1 MQTRIST
8 NLKHRDPRLCQSQI
22 PLHLMAMKSMTGFGR
37 GEAKR
42 EGVTW
47 CVECSSVNRK
57 QLEVAVNLPREL
69 SELETAVRNE
79 VSAAVSRGRVNVA
92 VRRDAAA
99 ASAEAVRIDHDL
111 AAHYFHA
118 MHSLALKLDVPPEI
132 SLTDITRLPG
142 VITQAQSEIAT
153 EDAWPLVQEALA
165 AALKQLNG
173 MRAAEGASLRADIEA
188 RLRVIESLLESIK
201 SKAATVPENQ
211 RKLLRQ
217 RLEEAGLPLPLDDE
231 RLVKEIALFADR
243 TDISEE
249 LTRAASHVKQFR
261 AYLDAD
267 MPSGRSLDFLLQE
280 FFREFNTMGSKC
292 NNAEIAHHVVTA
304 KTELE
309 KIREQVQNAE

>member
-1 MQTRIST
+1 MT
-8 NLKHRDPRLCQSQI
+8 
-22 PLHLMAMKSMTGFGR
+22 MKSMTGFGR

-47 CVECSSVNRK
+47 SVECSSVNRK

-69 SELETAVRNE
+69 FELETAVRNE
-79 VSAAVSRGRVNVA
+79 VAAAVSRGRVNVA
-92 VRRDAAA
+92 VRRDVGSAAV
-99 ASAEAVRIDHDL
+99 EAVRVDHEL

-118 MHSLALKLDVPPEI
+118 MYSLALKLDIPPDV
-132 SLTDITRLPG
+132 SLTDITRMPG
-142 VITQAQSEIAT
+142 VITQAQAEIAP

-165 AALKQLNG
+165 AALKQLNT
-173 MRAAEGASLRADIEA
+173 MRAAEGASLRADIET
-188 RLRVIESLLESIK
+188 RLRVIESLLDSVRA
-201 SKAATVPENQ
+201 KAATVPENQ

-217 RLEEAGLPLPLDDE
+217 RLEDAGLPLPLDDE

-261 AYLDAD
+261 AYLDGGA
-267 MPSGRSLDFLLQE
+267 PAGRSLDFLLQE

>member
-1 MQTRIST
+1 
-8 NLKHRDPRLCQSQI
+8 
-22 PLHLMAMKSMTGFGR
+22 MTGFGR
-37 GEAKR
+37 GEAR
-42 EGVTW
+42 GEGVTW
-47 CVECSSVNRK
+47 NVECGSVNRK

-69 SELETAVRNE
+69 AELENAVRTE
-79 VSAAVSRGRVNVA
+79 VATAVSRGRINVA
-92 VRRDAAA
+92 VRREA
-99 ASAEAVRIDHDL
+99 ASAQADAVRIDHAL

-118 MHSLALKLDVPPEI
+118 MHTLALKLDIPPEI
-132 SLTDITRLPG
+132 SLTDITRMPG
-142 VITQAQSEIAT
+142 VVTQAQTEIAT
-153 EDAWPLVQEALA
+153 EDAWPPVQEALT
-165 AALKQLNG
+165 AALKQLNA
-173 MRAAEGASLRADIEA
+173 MRAAEGVSLRADIES
-188 RLRVIESLLESIK
+188 RLRLIESLLESIRV
-201 SKAATVPENQ
+201 KAATVPEHQ

-217 RLEEAGLPLPLDDE
+217 RLEDAGLPLPLDDE
-231 RLVKEIALFADR
+231 RLIKEIALFADR

-267 MPSGRSLDFLLQE
+267 APAGRSLDFLLQE

>member
-1 MQTRIST
+1 
-8 NLKHRDPRLCQSQI
+8 
-22 PLHLMAMKSMTGFGR
+22 MKSMTGFGR
-37 GEAKR
+37 GEAQR

-47 CVECSSVNRK
+47 SVECSSVNRK

-69 SELETAVRNE
+69 AELETSVRTE
-79 VSAAVSRGRVNVA
+79 VSAVVSRGRVNIA
-92 VRRDAAA
+92 VRKEAAA
-99 ASAEAVRIDHDL
+99 TSADAVRVDHML
-111 AAHYFHA
+111 ASHYFHA
-118 MHSLALKLDVPPEI
+118 MHTLALKLEI
-132 SLTDITRLPG
+132 PAEIALSDITRLPG
-142 VITQAQSEIAT
+142 VMNLAQTEIAA
-153 EDAWPLVQEALA
+153 EEAWPAIQEALT
-165 AALKQLNG
+165 AALKQLTV
-173 MRAAEGASLRADIEA
+173 MRTTEGASLRADIES
-188 RLRVIESLLESIK
+188 RLRTIESLLESIRI
-201 SKAATVPENQ
+201 KAATVPENQ

-249 LTRAASHVKQFR
+249 LSRAASHVKQFR

-267 MPSGRSLDFLLQE
+267 APAGRSLDFLLQE

-292 NNAEIAHHVVTA
+292 NNAEVAHNVVTA

>member
-1 MQTRIST
+1 MQGFA
-8 NLKHRDPRLCQSQI
+8 KGEI
-22 PLHLMAMKSMTGFGR
+22 PLHLMAMNSMTGFGR
-37 GEAKR
+37 GEAQS

-47 CVECSSVNRK
+47 SVECSSVNRK

-69 SELETAVRNE
+69 AELENPARTA

-92 VRRDAAA
+92 VRRDTGT
-99 ASAEAVRIDHDL
+99 ASAEAARFDQAL

-118 MHSLALKLDVPPEI
+118 MHALALKLDIPPEI
-132 SLTDITRLPG
+132 SLSDITRLPG
-142 VITQAQSEIAT
+142 VVTQAPAEVAT
-153 EDAWPLVQEALA
+153 ADVWPAIHEALT
-165 AALKQLNG
+165 AALNQMNA
-173 MRAAEGASLRADIEA
+173 MRSAEGASLRADIES
-188 RLRVIESLLESIK
+188 RLGVIESLLESIRT
-201 SKAATVPENQ
+201 KAATVPEHQ
-211 RKLLRQ
+211 RKMLRQ
-217 RLEEAGLPLPLDDE
+217 RLEDAGLPLPLDDE

-267 MPSGRSLDFLLQE
+267 APAGRSLDFLLQE

>member
-1 MQTRIST
+1 
-8 NLKHRDPRLCQSQI
+8 
-22 PLHLMAMKSMTGFGR
+22 MAMKSMTGFGR

-47 CVECSSVNRK
+47 CVECTSVNRK

-69 SELETAVRNE
+69 SEMETAVRNE
-79 VSAAVSRGRVNVA
+79 VANAVSRGRVNVA
-92 VRRDAAA
+92 VRRDAGS
-99 ASAEAVRIDHDL
+99 ASPDAVRVDHEL

-118 MHSLALKLDVPPEI
+118 MHSLALKLDIPPDV
-132 SLTDITRLPG
+132 SLTDITRMPG
-142 VITQAQSEIAT
+142 VITQAHAEIAS
-153 EDAWPLVQEALA
+153 EDVWPLVQEALA
-165 AALKQLNG
+165 AALKQLNT
-173 MRAAEGASLRADIEA
+173 MRAAEGASLRADIET
-188 RLRVIESLLESIK
+188 RLRVIETLLESIRA
-201 SKAATVPENQ
+201 KAATVPENQ

-217 RLEEAGLPLPLDDE
+217 RLEEAGVPLPLDDE

-267 MPSGRSLDFLLQE
+267 TPSGRSLDFLLQE